1 MKRLSG
7 SATARR
13 PAPIRDVRVAAPL
26 KRRALEED
34 DERTEP
40 IRDVR
45 VAAPL
50 KLGAGRYGC
59 RARGLYPRRTRRGP
73 VEAIAVAS
81 GATAGLSTI
90 RDVRVAAPLKQGV
103 AVYEEQ
109 LDIYPRRT
117 RRGPVEAFFA
127 IQSKPSL
134 PLYPRRTRRGPVEA
148 PLRSSRLTLSRSA
161 IRDVRVAAPLKHTIR
176 VPGRKREALSATYAS
191 RPR

>member
-1 MKRLSG
+1 M
-7 SATARR
+7 ATRR
-13 PAPIRDVRVAAPL
+13 KAIRDVRVAAPL

-90 RDVRVAAPLKQGV
+90 RDVRVAAPLKRTDRKPGV
-103 AVYEEQ
+103 ARSAR
-109 LDIYPRRT
+109 YPRRT
-117 RRGPVEAFFA
+117 RRGPVEAGRRG
-127 IQSKPSL
+127 L
-134 PLYPRRTRRGPVEA
+134 RRTAR
-148 PLRSSRLTLSRSA
+148 
-161 IRDVRVAAPLKHTIR
+161 H
-176 VPGRKREALSATYAS
+176 LSATYAS